1 MANQVDGKPE
11 PPNPASTPDIRQ
23 GGNPPEG
30 EGRAAAEGHLSVG
43 LTEGRNSTV
52 KIARTQAQSAEIDPF
67 DPQNFKK
74 SQDPRLNPTDQQSSC
89 GLPNTIMVGKP
100 KKAWFV
106 RFHAD
111 PNYRTVAP
119 IYTDDDTNRRDE
131 NSYLF
136 APGLA
141 IPADIECLVRDT
153 LLVAAVTSA
162 GIPFLYKLPVTD
174 SPWYE
179 SGLELILGGMTQWLR
194 ITPRDGCY
202 VSSLPIAELA
212 EPRFPAAPFRDWL
225 ERAFSKRLITSIDHP
240 VVKKLRGA
248 R

>member
-1 MANQVDGKPE
+1 MANQVNTKSE
-11 PPNPASTPDIRQ
+11 PPSPALTPATWR

-30 EGRAAAEGHLSVG
+30 EGRATAEIRLSVG
-43 LTEGRNSTV
+43 VTEEQNSTV
-52 KIARTQAQSAEIDPF
+52 KLARSHAQSAEIDPF

-74 SQDPRLNPTDQQSSC
+74 SQDPRLNPADQQSSC

-119 IYTDDDTNRRDE
+119 IYTDDDAKRRDE

-136 APGLA
+136 APGLV

-174 SPWYE
+174 SSWYE
-179 SGLELILGGMTQWLR
+179 SGLELILGG
-194 ITPRDGCY
+194 
-202 VSSLPIAELA
+202 
-212 EPRFPAAPFRDWL
+212 
-225 ERAFSKRLITSIDHP
+225 
-240 VVKKLRGA
+240 
-248 R
+248 